1 MSAPLSL
8 PEPRSEAQQSL
19 QQRGGRGCSRCT
31 LSVGLFKI
39 RVTVQQTP
47 AHVAIVFMPDNSAVD
62 TQEVTTEALR
72 STLRNDKHRTNNSI
86 CSLDSRYD
94 EVSHETRTQIFLI
107 KKRRHCWKLWVKVYR
122 INSIIAKYFLIT
134 GRKLEGGAASVQRSF
149 CFLFIYLC

>member
-8 PEPRSEAQQSL
+8 HEPRSEAQQSL

-31 LSVGLFKI
+31 LSVGLLKI

-62 TQEVTTEALR
+62 TQEVMTEALR

-107 KKRRHCWKLWVKVYR
+107 KKKAL
-122 INSIIAKYFLIT
+122 
-134 GRKLEGGAASVQRSF
+134 LETLGKGLQNKF
-149 CFLFIYLC
+149 NKC